1 MVREIMIAQ
10 YPAKAKMTGVRE
22 LDRVKWEAIALS

>member
-1 MVREIMIAQ
+1 MIAQ

-22 LDRVKWEAIALS
+22 LDRVKKGSHSAILD